1 MTSAFKKKKEPTN
14 ISHHRAVAI
23 PDYNQSFHKDICNI
37 IWSDNIGKLEILEF
51 NSSKKMT
58 IDNACNFNNR
68 IKRKPL
74 LVKKTYKKMA
84 E

>member
-1 MTSAFKKKKEPTN
+1 MLLKPRNFNAENHPTRLSMTSAFKKKKEPTN

-51 NSSKKMT
+51 NSSKT
-58 IDNACNFNNR
+58 
-68 IKRKPL
+68 
-74 LVKKTYKKMA
+74 
-84 E
+84 